1 MMRKFLGLVV
11 TIACATL
18 ATADS
23 ASAKKIKQVLEAKMA
38 CTKVPSDLNIGPK
51 FLSHVKRACE
61 GKTECSVGPS
71 ELFAAGDMEGWGCN
85 KGFFVL
91 ISCGGS
97 DKQQHPS
104 DTVKEKIGVFCDE
117 P

>member
-11 TIACATL
+11 TIVCATL
-18 ATADS
+18 ATADL
-23 ASAKKIKQVLEAKMA
+23 ASAKNIRQVLEAKMA
-38 CTKVPSDLNIGPK
+38 CSKALSDLNIGPK

-61 GKTECSVGPS
+61 GKAECSVGPG
-71 ELFAAGDMEGWGCN
+71 EVFAAADMESWGCN

-97 DKQQHPS
+97 DKQQYPS
-104 DTVKEKIGVFCDE
+104 ARDGAAHVPNPV
-117 P
+117 

>member
-11 TIACATL
+11 AIACTTM

-38 CTKVPSDLNIGPK
+38 CTKAPSDLNVGPK

-61 GKTECSVGPS
+61 GKAECSVGPG
-71 ELFAAGDMEGWGCN
+71 EVFTAADMDGWGCN
-85 KGFFVL
+85 KGYFVL

-97 DKQQHPS
+97 DKQQYPS
-104 DTVKEKIGVFCDE
+104 ETVKQKIDVFCDA